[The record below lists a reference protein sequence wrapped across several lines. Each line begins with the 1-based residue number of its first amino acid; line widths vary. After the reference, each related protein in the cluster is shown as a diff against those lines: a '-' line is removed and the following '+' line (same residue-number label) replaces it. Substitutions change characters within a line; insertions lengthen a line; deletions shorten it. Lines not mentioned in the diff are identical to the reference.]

1 MLYPIRVDVISN
13 DGKTRLIDSILMDP
27 SCLPIPLCP
36 ITNVEKNG
44 LLDQTI
50 ERNSKHLATTL
61 IADMEVHSCSRAH
74 RTGRIALFQTYP
86 ELETKIEDQISS
98 QLRIILE
105 QEHYFNKKRKRKLD
119 VSDDKEEN
127 INDEGKEQKNEK
139 EAATSI
145 NKEGNLVKVNIRLR
159 IDEISIVDEFWVD
172 PNHPM
177 SNPLFLAESIAND
190 LNLPK
195 SAINTIALSIAEQIC
210 GLEVS
215 ENVDGLLRYDD
226 TAKAKS
232 NDILMSNNVDKGV
245 SSAWMMVAK
254 EIDVASLHF
263 KSEVE

>member
-1 MLYPIRVDVISN
+1 MLYPIRVDVTSK
-13 DGKTRLIDSILMDP
+13 DGKTRLIDSLLIDF

-44 LLDQTI
+44 LLNQTI

-105 QEHYFNKKRKRKLD
+105 QEHHVNKKRKRKLD
-119 VSDDKEEN
+119 LSDEKEEN
-127 INDEGKEQKNEK
+127 INDEGKEQKNGK
-139 EAATSI
+139 EAASI
-145 NKEGNLVKVNIRLR
+145 NKEGDLVKVNIRLR
-159 IDEISIVDEFWVD
+159 IDQISVVDEFWVD

-215 ENVDGLLRYDD
+215 ENVDGLLRYED

-232 NDILMSNNVDKGV
+232 NDTLMSKVDKGI
-245 SSAWMMVAK
+245 SSAWTLDAK
-254 EIDVASLHF
+254 EINVASLHF